1 MSNSLT
7 AEQQQKI
14 EDNRRKA
21 LAIRAQRQAAQSN
34 NQTPISGLNNPASVP
49 QQGIN
54 PHSGPPSNSTPR
66 PGVTHHPPNT
76 VLQNYVPQ
84 GQDRRPN
91 QLFSSPRDKSGQNSL
106 FSHTATKQ
114 IKVIDPLPLPKGQH
128 SLKGL
133 DVSTGG
139 SPSVFKP
146 LQPKTTGGPSS
157 SISGGSTG
165 TGSSYGAKSSSS
177 CQNVSSVFKPPQ
189 PNRAVLPG
197 PYPTST
203 SATGSFSVSKPH
215 PKTSSSGLS
224 SSSGSAIGSF
234 YKQGTKHGAT
244 SPSVQSAVRRQPS
257 SSSTDVSNSPPVKTP
272 AVTVRGKCVSH
283 SEERFRVEVGYHAEL
298 IAVFKNIPSRN
309 YDPATKM
316 WNFSLEDYRQLM
328 EEAGSI
334 SCICLKPLVGGIDVA
349 PASSRSRDTAALGAL
364 LKLCSGWQRPGA
376 TLQGHATLVS
386 RSRFEVDVGY
396 HVDVIAAFKQMPS
409 KNYDMKTRKWS
420 FLLEDYKRLKTV
432 NNAQGRRVHLNPC
445 LCSGP
450 CVLLVLTKEN
460 AVEEWRS
467 MMGPTDP
474 GLAQV
479 TAPGSLRAR
488 FALDILHNALHG
500 SSNQEHAQEKIHFL
514 FGDIITSD
522 GDLTSNGELDPT
534 SLDLMASDKS
544 GCTTAKMTEHVESGS
559 PESHQEHVESGS
571 PESHQEHVESGSPES
586 HQEHVES
593 GSPESHQEHVESGSP
608 ESHQEHV
615 ESGSPESH
623 QEHVESGSPETHQEH
638 VERATS
644 TSDTPSVT
652 SKEGEGDQT
661 PV

>member
-1 MSNSLT
+1 MSSSLT
-7 AEQQQKI
+7 AEQLQKI
-14 EDNRRKA
+14 EENRRRA

-34 NQTPISGLNNPASVP
+34 NQTPISGLNNPASAP
-49 QQGIN
+49 QQCIN
-54 PHSGPPSNSTPR
+54 THSGPPSNSTPR
-66 PGVTHHPPNT
+66 PGLTHHPPNT
-76 VLQNYVPQ
+76 VLQNYVPR
-84 GQDRRPN
+84 GQDRRPD

-106 FSHTATKQ
+106 FTNTATKQ

-139 SPSVFKP
+139 SPSVFKA

-157 SISGGSTG
+157 SFSGSSTG

-177 CQNVSSVFKPPQ
+177 GQNVSSVFKPPQ
-189 PNRAVLPG
+189 PNKAVLPG

-224 SSSGSAIGSF
+224 SHSGCAIGSF
-234 YKQGTKHGAT
+234 YKQGSKHGAT
-244 SPSVQSAVRRQPS
+244 SPSVQSAAP
-257 SSSTDVSNSPPVKTP
+257 SSSTDVSNSLPGKSP

-328 EEAGSI
+328 EESGSI

-376 TLQGHATLVS
+376 TVQGHATLVS

-409 KNYDMKTRKWS
+409 KNYGK
-420 FLLEDYKRLKTV
+420 
-432 NNAQGRRVHLNPC
+432 
-445 LCSGP
+445 
-450 CVLLVLTKEN
+450 
-460 AVEEWRS
+460 
-467 MMGPTDP
+467 
-474 GLAQV
+474 
-479 TAPGSLRAR
+479 
-488 FALDILHNALHG
+488 
-500 SSNQEHAQEKIHFL
+500 
-514 FGDIITSD
+514 
-522 GDLTSNGELDPT
+522 
-534 SLDLMASDKS
+534 
-544 GCTTAKMTEHVESGS
+544 
-559 PESHQEHVESGS
+559 
-571 PESHQEHVESGSPES
+571 
-586 HQEHVES
+586 
-593 GSPESHQEHVESGSP
+593 
-608 ESHQEHV
+608 
-615 ESGSPESH
+615 
-623 QEHVESGSPETHQEH
+623 
-638 VERATS
+638 
-644 TSDTPSVT
+644 
-652 SKEGEGDQT
+652 
-661 PV
+661 